1 MIKNLKKYKIKNH
14 INKKCKLVSDES
26 SDSSCDSMSSSEMV
40 ITNLKCNR
48 NHNLTEKGPIILHDD
63 DSEEYECDL
72 CEINGINQFKFYNCG

>member
-1 MIKNLKKYKIKNH
+1 MLKDKDEMIKKLKKYKIKNH

-48 NHNLTEKGPIILHDD
+48 NHNLTEKGPIYYMMMIVRNM
-63 DSEEYECDL
+63 SVIYV
-72 CEINGINQFKFYNCG
+72 K